1 MAPSHSHLPLESEV
15 GVVHGEEGVR
25 GDQCAPVPSH
35 LPQFQTLGAAHVHFR
50 VQLHVHPSKNVRT
63 SKHLEGKMEMKGC
76 AQEYKQTV

>member
-15 GVVHGEEGVR
+15 GAVHGEEGVL

-35 LPQFQTLGAAHVHFR
+35 LPQLQTLGAAHVHFR

-63 SKHLEGKMEMKGC
+63 YQNIWKGKWK
-76 AQEYKQTV
+76 